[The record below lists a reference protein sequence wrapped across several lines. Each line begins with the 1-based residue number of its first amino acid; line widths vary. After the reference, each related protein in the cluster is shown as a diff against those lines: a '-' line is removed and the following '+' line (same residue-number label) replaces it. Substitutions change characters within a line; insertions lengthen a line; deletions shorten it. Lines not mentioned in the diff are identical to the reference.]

1 MIVTRRTMLASAG
14 ALGAAALWPTP
25 LLAAPR
31 TIKIGHTLS
40 PDSHYQKAALR
51 FGDLLRS
58 GTGGAYELQAFP
70 QSQIGGEAQMLQAAR
85 AGAQE
90 LVISSTPPMVATI
103 KEFEFFDAPF
113 LFDNIEHANK
123 AIATIGDA
131 FHALLP
137 AHDLVGLTFLS
148 MQERDIFSA
157 GRPIRTLEDMKNL
170 KIRVIQSPGYVES
183 YRALGANPTPM
194 PYGQLYLALKEKTVD
209 AAENTSPQFF
219 QDKFVELCRTFT
231 LNRTH
236 ITAAN
241 IVAGKWFWDSLDAK
255 TKVVFQDAAHKAAVY
270 DTQIFV
276 AETQT
281 YLDKM
286 KGAGVE
292 VIKIDSKP
300 WVEATA
306 AVRKRFV
313 AAHPQGDKLVDKIAA
328 TRA

>member
-1 MIVTRRTMLASAG
+1 MTVSRRTMLAAAG
-14 ALGAAALWPTP
+14 ALGAAALWPAP
-25 LLAAPR
+25 VLAAPR

-40 PDSHYQKAALR
+40 PDSHYQKTALR
-51 FGDLLRS
+51 FGELLRA
-58 GTGGAYELQAFP
+58 GTGGAYELQSFP

-85 AGAQE
+85 SGTQE

-123 AIATIGDA
+123 AIAKIGDA
-131 FHALLP
+131 FHSLLP
-137 AHDLVGLTFLS
+137 AHDLAGLAFLS
-148 MQERDIFSA
+148 MQERDVFSA
-157 GRPIRTLEDMKNL
+157 GRAVRTLEDMKNL

-209 AAENTSPQFF
+209 AAENTTPQFF
-219 QDKFVELCRTFT
+219 QDKFVELCHTFT

-241 IVAGKWFWDSLDAK
+241 IVAGSWFWDSLDAK
-255 TKVVFQDAAHKAAVY
+255 TKAIFVDAARKAAVY

-276 AETQT
+276 AETQS
-281 YLDKM
+281 YLEKM
-286 KGAGVE
+286 KSAGVE
-292 VIKIDSKP
+292 VIKIDPKP
-300 WVEATA
+300 WIAATA
-306 AVRKRFV
+306 EVKKRFV
-313 AAHPQGDKLVDKIAA
+313 AAHPMSEKLVEQIAA
-328 TRA
+328 TRV